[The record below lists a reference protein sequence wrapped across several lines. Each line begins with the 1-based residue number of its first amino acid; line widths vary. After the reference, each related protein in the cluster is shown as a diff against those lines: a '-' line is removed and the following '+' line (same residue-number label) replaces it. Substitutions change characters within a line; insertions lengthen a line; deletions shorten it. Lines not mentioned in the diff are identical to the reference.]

1 MLTYPA
7 RKHHDRVAELSFA
20 NLYCQIFLLSTL
32 HKYTLTRS
40 GIHYRLYRFLAQS
53 YRFGYHNS
61 SVSNTNSLRFGFP
74 FSMRYGRI
82 QQKKPR
88 DKINPSVRKRHE
100 EPIIRRKYGFGGMN
114 ADRES
119 HAAHPS
125 SLLLTSSC
133 LHTLTTA
140 FRRITDKNGNIPTG
154 QQHVIHMK

>member
-7 RKHHDRVAELSFA
+7 RKHHDRVAELSFV
-20 NLYCQIFLLSTL
+20 NLYCQNFLLSTL
-32 HKYTLTRS
+32 HKYTLTLP
-40 GIHYRLYRFLAQS
+40 GIRYRMSRLSVQS

-61 SVSNTNSLRFGFP
+61 PLSYTIASRFGFP
-74 FSMRYGRI
+74 FGRRYGRI